1 MKGPLSAYA
10 SAMLRST
17 TTASGQ
23 STLPGWLLTPLAM
36 LAGQDVAMPGS
47 TSWADERLLRKAIA
61 LFQAAS
67 SRRSGKGAAA
77 WQFSSD
83 GRQAIQV
90 LPQVSDRDQQ
100 RAFNELS
107 RRLESITMNHPRLAP
122 ILEAAVQQGYP
133 YLAAR
138 IGEGFQALTRRF
150 GLPLPPQ
157 QAMQIAAQVSSALE
171 YAHYRG
177 VIHGAFDLTDVLVN
191 EQGQASLLG
200 VGVEQLRHRL
210 GASGVGI
217 LSPLLPPE
225 VESGQQPADVRA
237 DVYAMGALLYVLLT
251 GRVPSSGQQV
261 QLAETLPD
269 VSAALDALMTRAL
282 ATNPQDR
289 YPSLNELN
297 RDLRLAQRTPRAAPR
312 PALQRRVQPPPVSRT
327 PSSGRAGD
335 GAATPSRAP
344 ATTPDGFPEP
354 MPMPEIDFSA
364 LEQVLEMPQIAE
376 WVQIEIPPAPEIPQ
390 IDWAELLQPVDLSE
404 WAGVTISLPYEAV
417 TTLETDPLVA
427 AAMAVKA
434 TEQTQQSRQRP
445 ARRPA
450 EFTAPQPAP
459 KDQPAAKPR
468 RVRRP

>member
-10 SAMLRST
+10 SAVLRST
-17 TTASGQ
+17 TAASGQ
-23 STLPGWLLTPLAM
+23 SNLPDWLVTPLAM
-36 LAGQDVAMPGS
+36 LAGQDVAAPGAS
-47 TSWADERLLRKAIA
+47 GWADQRLVRKAVA

-67 SRRSGKGAAA
+67 SRRGGQGAAA

-83 GRQAIQV
+83 GRQAVQV

-138 IGEGFQALTRRF
+138 IGEGFQSLTRRV
-150 GLPLPPQ
+150 GLPLAPQ

-200 VGVEQLRHRL
+200 VGVEQMRHRL
-210 GASGVGI
+210 GASSVGI

-251 GRVPSSGQQV
+251 GRVPSPGQQV
-261 QLAETLPD
+261 QLSETLPD
-269 VSAALDALMTRAL
+269 VSATLDALMTKAL
-282 ATNPQDR
+282 ATDPEDR
-289 YPSLNELN
+289 YPSLMEMN
-297 RDLRLAQRTPRAAPR
+297 RDLRLAQRAPRAAPR
-312 PALQRRVQPPPVSRT
+312 PAPQRRVAPA
-327 PSSGRAGD
+327 PSSRSAP
-335 GAATPSRAP
+335 APIRAP

-354 MPMPEIDFSA
+354 MPMPVIDFSA

-376 WVQIEIPPAPEIPQ
+376 WVQIEIPPAPEIPH
-390 IDWAELLQPVDLSE
+390 IDWAELLHPVDLSQ
-404 WAGVTISLPYEAV
+404 WAGETISLPYQAAE
-417 TTLETDPLVA
+417 TLEADPLVA

-459 KDQPAAKPR
+459 KAQTAAKPQPAAKPR
-468 RVRRP
+468 RVRRS